1 MIEWR
6 GKLYVACILHRQNFV
21 LSFFQIAG
29 VCASLA
35 LFGTILL
42 LYIALCT
49 TTARKTDHRND
60 IVNFFCCYTCTI
72 SNISVAKWPWP
83 LFWILLVPLQLLVEF
98 VPSNVKFIFVMLY
111 GGEILVHEHCTEQ
124 VLVKL
129 HHWLVGPRSLENFSG
144 SIFHWILTMM
154 FHEH

>member
-49 TTARKTDHRND
+49 TTARKKDHRND
-60 IVNFFCCYTCTI
+60 IVTLFGAIYACKI
-72 SNISVAKWPWP
+72 SNISVS
-83 LFWILLVPLQLLVEF
+83 FWIFLAPLQLLVEF
-98 VPSNVKFIFVMLY
+98 VPSNVKFIFVILY